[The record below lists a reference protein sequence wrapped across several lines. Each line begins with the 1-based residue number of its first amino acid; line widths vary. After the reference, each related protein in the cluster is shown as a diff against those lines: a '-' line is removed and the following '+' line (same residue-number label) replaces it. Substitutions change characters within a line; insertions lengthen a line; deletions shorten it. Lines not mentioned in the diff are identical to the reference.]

1 MKTEIKNLWP
11 TEVMFGK
18 LESSDIQDVSLEL
31 LTNLDLISTPGGISD
46 TNLAS
51 DQFNLPILQQFLK
64 DHVVPAFEKYCREV
78 FKYELQPGKFK
89 LKPWASNG
97 ADKYSLGFHNHSG
110 AQLSAVFYFI
120 VENTAQHGGKFN
132 FHDPR
137 FNANRGMISE
147 FKFKHDDYQFMPASG
162 DFIIFPSYL
171 YHSITTFHGVT
182 RLIMPVD
189 LFIND

>member
-1 MKTEIKNLWP
+1 MNTEIKKLWP

-18 LESSDIQDVSLEL
+18 LSSTDIQAVTMEL
-31 LTNLDLISTPGGISD
+31 LTNINACDSGDISD
-46 TNLAS
+46 TNLGG
-51 DQFNLPILQQFLK
+51 DNFDLPALKQFLK
-64 DHVVPAFEKYCREV
+64 DHVIPAFEKYCKEV
-78 FKYELQPGKFK
+78 YNYELKPGTFK
-89 LKPWASNG
+89 LKSWANNG
-97 ADKYSLGFHNHSG
+97 AEKYSLGFHNHSG

-120 VENTAQHGGKFN
+120 AEDTYHNGGKFK

-137 FNANRGMISE
+137 FNANRGVISE
-147 FKFKHDDYQFMPASG
+147 FKFKHDDYQILPASG

-171 YHSITTFHGVT
+171 YHSITTFYGVT